1 MGKTTLIALILFLA
15 AAVPLDAQVAGDRT
29 TRPVV
34 PLSFLSSAS
43 FQTDTISVLVT
54 EDSLSAP
61 YKQTKSTLLAMGL
74 SAVLPGAGQIY
85 NESYWKAP
93 IIMGIGGWLVY
104 EWIQSN
110 NFYKDYRDQYQASIA
125 TNAQPALQTRLLTI
139 REFYHDQ
146 RDGFAWYLGLLYAI
160 NILDAYVD
168 ASLFD
173 FRQDAR
179 VTIKPFP
186 QPTGMAINF
195 KYSF

>member
-15 AAVPLDAQVAGDRT
+15 VANPLGAQQAGDRT
-29 TRPVV
+29 PQPVI

-43 FQTDTISVLVT
+43 FQADTVALPVT
-54 EDSLSAP
+54 EDSLSIP
-61 YKQTKSTLLAMGL
+61 YQQTKSTLLAMGL

-93 IIMGIGGWLVY
+93 IIMGIGGWFVY
-104 EWIQSN
+104 EWIQN
-110 NFYKDYRDQYQASIA
+110 NDLYKDYRDQYQASI
-125 TNAQPALQTRLLTI
+125 TTTTPNGNSRLLTI
-139 REFYHDQ
+139 REFYRDQ

-179 VTIKPFP
+179 VTLHPFP
-186 QPTGMAINF
+186 QPTGMAMNF
-195 KYSF
+195 TLSF